1 MKKRILICL
10 LCLMMLVTNIT
21 PAMAFKAYAADE
33 YVEDELVL
41 EENDSYASSDYS
53 GDSDDVID
61 FEEGSLAN
69 SSDNSNNGGVQRI
82 SEDDAAAQAKAEND
96 LDDEV
101 LRDHE
106 KPVFYDVN
114 TFHYSD
120 NPEEPDDVT
129 ITEADYVASQEKDKN
144 NNGILD
150 ILEEDEEDVHAAA
163 IETGILGDLNG
174 DELVDNKDVILLYR
188 HVAGWN
194 QDINDRILDF
204 NGDGYVNN
212 SDGSYL
218 LKYVS
223 GWPDIVLY
231 KGKKHDIIYHL
242 TVEGSYLKEED
253 IINPNPNYY
262 YSSDGLTLKNIQAN
276 GYIFEGW
283 YDGEGESAERVRKIN
298 AGETGEI
305 ELYARWSPRIYEIH
319 FDSEYAAVPV
329 KPYTIETGATLTNPA
344 LDNYTFVGWSHQE
357 TGRFIR
363 NIPKGSFGNVT
374 LVANWASRRNLAKPV
389 QQLEDPFILEDEENG
404 QILFLYEL
412 GAIENIPL
420 FTLYRFPTAQGMSS
434 SVEFTEQTSISRSD
448 ARTISETV
456 GKATTDSFAWTLA
469 EGWEE
474 STCVSE
480 ETLREQ
486 GISREEAETI
496 AHSSSNTYRLD
507 TTVGGS
513 DITTDSSN
521 HAFKGEK
528 GHESTDINTTETE
541 KNYKLSVDVGL
552 ETTSTVGAEVSKIPI
567 PYIPGAEGKVNAS
580 LSQKFSINA
589 GAEYEDKQKVI
600 DTTTT
605 TDTWKNTI
613 EGSREKTNT
622 STKTWNNTSSYS
634 NSSSVSQ
641 TEATKNTLSE
651 LIADK
656 KEYGVSYSS
665 KGEHS
670 TGRDYATQNSQEEK
684 MSNTVAYDT
693 LTLCSKKTTIT
704 HTGTVD
710 GYYRL
715 VLAGTAHVFGVVGY
729 DVKTRSY
736 FTFTFSVMDDETYE
750 FLDYSKFTPSFDDN
764 EISVLPF
771 EVPYFVNEYV
781 NARIA
786 RSQGLEIDI
795 RTGTVTGYTGEDPIV
810 VVPSYVD
817 VNNLDGT
824 FSSVKITGFTADAF
838 RGKAIEGIIFGDF
851 VTEIPDSAFEGC
863 TSLRDIYI
871 PNLTNIGAR
880 AFYNCTS
887 LSTLT
892 IPDTVTSLGD
902 GAFYNVNEVKITA
915 ANKDVALAAVNS
927 GVKNLVLNIS
937 SINGEMAETVLEA
950 PSAMQIFE
958 VQGGRKQYNNLQII
972 SGAGTTRINGINFD
986 NNKEI
991 PLKLSSPVIDL
1002 NQTSVSSSRY
1012 CMIIT
1017 AENCDLSLFGT
1028 NQMNASRGDA
1038 IICGNVTLKNN
1049 DPSIQATLQV
1059 SGNIYKCGDIV
1070 NSAMYL
1076 NHTNGTISNITPEQF
1091 ANLESFMKVLP
1102 ASVSIAGPK
1111 AVYEGQTISLT
1122 AAVDPDNAYDKTV
1135 TWSSSNKS
1143 VATVNSEGVVTGIK
1157 AGTTDISVTANGDP
1171 NVKSTVTITVQPPY
1185 VTGIAIV
1192 TYPATT
1198 GFIAGDTFSAAGLTI
1213 RATYNNGIVETHGVS
1228 DCTISS
1234 PNMTAAGTKQVT
1246 VSYGGK
1252 SATYNITVSALTIS
1266 LSANTST
1273 GSSGYIQLSASVP
1286 RGTVSW
1292 SSNNNN
1298 VATVD
1303 SSGKVTFKKTV
1314 GTALITATVNNN
1326 GVTNSASK
1334 TITISNSQGTKFG
1347 ETSSSTT
1354 GTVLYGTHPGGYSTA
1369 LPVTTGSIPSYTTNS
1384 ADVSNSSTNTS
1395 TGRVDVTYANN
1406 GVDGYV
1412 YYQFNYNSSSGADNE
1427 NKIINYQ
1434 EGWRQTMG
1442 EGSDYNYYYYT
1453 SFGRQ
1458 FYSGT
1463 NYPEHTASA
1472 GWTKY
1477 YARWWAY
1484 QDQQAG
1490 HTWYVAS
1497 GISGA
1502 LAASWYR
1509 FPLTRYTRT
1518 TTTYTYYYF
1527 NVS

>member
-1 MKKRILICL
+1 MKKRIIICL
-10 LCLMMLVTNIT
+10 LCLIMLFSNIT
-21 PAMAFKAYAADE
+21 PAISFKAYAADE
-33 YVEDELVL
+33 YVEDEIFF
-41 EENDSYASSDYS
+41 EEDNSYASADYA
-53 GDSDDVID
+53 GDSDDVII
-61 FEEGSLAN
+61 FEEDSFAN
-69 SSDNSNNGGVQRI
+69 SSYTGSDSGMAQF
-82 SEDDAAAQAKAEND
+82 SEADAAAESRLNAEEAFEN
-96 LDDEV
+96 V
-101 LRDHE
+101 

-120 NPEEPDDVT
+120 NQEEPDDVA
-129 ITEADYVASQEKDKN
+129 ITEAEYLASLEKDKN

-150 ILEEDEEDVHAAA
+150 ILEEDEDEVHAAA

-174 DELVDNKDVILLYR
+174 DELVDNMDVILLFR

-194 QDINDRILDF
+194 QDINNGILDF

-212 SDGSYL
+212 SDANHL

-223 GWPDIVLY
+223 GWPDTVLY

-242 TVEGSYLKEED
+242 TVDGSYLKETD
-253 IINPNPNYY
+253 IVNTNPNYY
-262 YSSDGLTLKNIQAN
+262 YSSEGLTLKNIQAN

-283 YDGEGESAERVRKIN
+283 FDGEGESAERVRKIN

-305 ELYARWSPRIYEIH
+305 ELYARWTPRTYEVH
-319 FDSEYAAVPV
+319 FDSEYVEVPV
-329 KPYTIETGATLTNPA
+329 KYYTIETGATLTNPA
-344 LDNYTFVGWSHQE
+344 LSNYAFVGWTNQE
-357 TGRFIR
+357 SGQLVK

-374 LVANWASRRNLAKPV
+374 LFANWAARRSLAKPV
-389 QQLEDPFILEDEENG
+389 QQMGDPLVIEDSENG
-404 QILFLYEL
+404 KLLFVYEL

-420 FTLYRFPTAQGMSS
+420 FTLYRFTTAQGITS
-434 SVEFTEQTSISRSD
+434 SVSYTEQTAISESD

-456 GKATTDSFAWTLA
+456 GQATTDSATWTLS
-469 EGWEE
+469 EGWND
-474 STCVSE
+474 STTIDEVYMT
-480 ETLREQ
+480 ET
-486 GISREEAETI
+486 GKTYEEADT
-496 AHSSSNTYRLD
+496 AAKSSTNTYRLD
-507 TTVGGS
+507 TTVGES
-513 DITTDSSN
+513 TIIVDSSQY
-521 HAFKGEK
+521 AYKGATSTGSQSEHSTETGK
-528 GHESTDINTTETE
+528 NTKYTVDAGIESTTTA
-541 KNYKLSVDVGL
+541 GL
-552 ETTSTVGAEVSKIPI
+552 EVSKIPI
-567 PYIPGAEGKVNAS
+567 PTVGEGKVNVSTS
-580 LSQKFSINA
+580 LTAHLNA
-589 GAEYEDKQKVI
+589 EGEWSNSRK
-600 DTTTT
+600 DTETTSNS
-605 TDTWKNTI
+605 WNNTI
-613 EGSREKTNT
+613 EHAGQRATTNT
-622 STKTWNNTSSYS
+622 SSKNWNQTSSYS
-634 NSSSVSQ
+634 NSSTISNSRTVS
-641 TEATKNTLSE
+641 EALSE
-651 LIADK
+651 LISEK
-656 KEYGVSYSS
+656 YGYGYIYS
-665 KGEHS
+665 KNGEHS
-670 TGRDYATQNSQEEK
+670 SGKEFATQNSNENSY
-684 MSNTVAYDT
+684 SNTVTYDKS
-693 LTLCSKKTTIT
+693 TLCEKKIEFT

-729 DVKTRSY
+729 DVATCSY
-736 FTFTFSVMDDETYE
+736 FTYTFTVMDDETYE
-750 FLDYSKFTPSFDDN
+750 FLDYSKFTPNFDDN
-764 EISVLPF
+764 EIGVLPF
-771 EVPYFVNEYV
+771 EIPYFVNEYV

-786 RSQGLEIDI
+786 RSQGLEINI
-795 RTGTVTGYTGEDPIV
+795 GTGMVTGYTGEDPIV
-810 VVPSYVD
+810 VIPSYVD
-817 VNNLDGT
+817 VNNGDGT
-824 FSSVKITGFTADAF
+824 YTSVKITGFTSDAF
-838 RGKAIEGIIFGDF
+838 RNNTTIEGIIFGEY
-851 VTEIPDSAFEGC
+851 VTSIPDSAFEGC
-863 TSLRDIYI
+863 TSLCDIYFQELAHVG
-871 PNLTNIGAR
+871 NR
-880 AFYNCTS
+880 AFYDCTS
-887 LSTLT
+887 LSMLT
-892 IPDTVTSLGD
+892 IPDTVTALGD
-902 GAFYNVNEVKITA
+902 DAFYNVNEVKITA
-915 ANKDVALAAVNS
+915 ANKNVALAAVNS

-937 SINGEMAETVLEA
+937 AINTEMADTVLEA
-950 PSAMQIFE
+950 PSAMQVFE

-972 SGAGTTRINGINFD
+972 SGASATRINGINFD

-1111 AVYEGQTISLT
+1111 TVYEGQTISLT

-1185 VTGIAIV
+1185 VTGIEIV
-1192 TYPATT
+1192 TYPTTT

-1252 SATYNITVSALTIS
+1252 SATYDITVNALTIS

-1273 GSSGYIQLSASVP
+1273 GTSGYIQLSASVP

-1292 SSNNNN
+1292 VSNNTGI
-1298 VATVD
+1298 ATVD
-1303 SSGKVTFKKTV
+1303 SSGRVTFKKSV
-1314 GTALITATVNNN
+1314 GTAVITATVNNN

-1354 GTVLYGTHPGGYSTA
+1354 GTVLYGTQPGGYSTS
-1369 LPVTTGSIPSYTTNS
+1369 LPVTGSIPSYTTNS
-1384 ADVSNSSTNTS
+1384 ADVSNSSTNTAN
-1395 TGRVDVTYANN
+1395 GRVDVTYTNN

-1458 FYSGT
+1458 FYSST

-1527 NVS
+1527 NVT

>member
-1 MKKRILICL
+1 MKKRIIICL
-10 LCLMMLVTNIT
+10 LCLIMLVTNIT

-61 FEEGSLAN
+61 FEEDSFAN
-69 SSDNSNNGGVQRI
+69 SSYTGTDSGVPQI
-82 SEDDAAAQAKAEND
+82 TETDAAAESGSSGEDAFENG
-96 LDDEV
+96 
-101 LRDHE
+101 

-150 ILEEDEEDVHAAA
+150 ILEEDEDDEVQAAA
-163 IETGILGDLNG
+163 IQTGILGDLNG
-174 DELVDNKDVILLYR
+174 DEVVDNKDVILLYR
-188 HVAGWN
+188 HVAGWE
-194 QDINDRILDF
+194 QDINDDILDF

-231 KGKKHDIIYHL
+231 KGKKYDIIYHL
-242 TVEGSYLKEED
+242 TVEGAYLKEED
-253 IINPNPNYY
+253 ISNPNPDYY
-262 YSSDGLTLKNIQAN
+262 YSSEGLTLKNIQAN

-283 YDGEGESAERVRKIN
+283 YDGEGESADRIRKIN
-298 AGETGEI
+298 AGETGVI
-305 ELYARWSPRIYEIH
+305 ELYARWTPRLYEIN
-319 FDSEYAAVPV
+319 FDSPLSGVP
-329 KPYTIETGATLTNPA
+329 KDYYTIETGATLIYPMLSNYNFIGWTHQ
-344 LDNYTFVGWSHQE
+344 DNGQFM
-357 TGRFIR
+357 R

-374 LVANWASRRNLAKPV
+374 LVANWAARRNLTKPV
-389 QQLEDPFILEDEENG
+389 QNLEDPIIIEHEDDG
-404 QILFLYEL
+404 KIMFVYRL
-412 GAIENIPL
+412 GEIDNVPL
-420 FTLYRFPTAQGMSS
+420 FTLCSFATAQGMATNYT
-434 SVEFTEQTSISRSD
+434 FTEQTSITETN
-448 ARTISETV
+448 AQTILRAISNS
-456 GKATTDSFAWTLA
+456 TTDSAMWTLA
-469 EGWEE
+469 NGWND
-474 STCVSE
+474 STMVSE
-480 ETLREQ
+480 ETLRQTGKE
-486 GISREEAETI
+486 RDEAESI
-496 AHSSSNTYRLD
+496 AKSSSDTYRLD
-507 TTVGGS
+507 TTVGES
-513 DITTDSSN
+513 SVTVDSSQ
-521 HAFKGEK
+521 HTFKGTAGLASER
-528 GHESTDINTTETE
+528 GTVGETGKSYE
-541 KNYKLSVDVGL
+541 LSVDARI
-552 ETTSTVGAEVSKIPI
+552 ENSTTIGAEVSVPKI
-567 PYIPGAEGKVNAS
+567 AKTNAS
-580 LSQKFSINA
+580 NTTKVSVGA
-589 GAEYEDKQKVI
+589 GAEFTNSVKNTESK
-600 DTTTT
+600 
-605 TDTWKNTI
+605 TDTWERTF
-613 EGSREKTNT
+613 EAVGERAKTNT
-622 STKTWNNTSSYS
+622 TSKNWNQLSSISNTNSVSNTKMVSQHLSELLSDKYEIGKTYIITGEQSSSQGITSQSTNENEYS
-634 NSSSVSQ
+634 NSITYNKSALH
-641 TEATKNTLSE
+641 TEVR
-651 LIADK
+651 
-656 KEYGVSYSS
+656 EY
-665 KGEHS
+665 HH
-670 TGRDYATQNSQEEK
+670 D
-684 MSNTVAYDT
+684 
-693 LTLCSKKTTIT
+693 
-704 HTGTVD
+704 GTVD
-710 GYYRL
+710 GYFRL
-715 VLAGTAHVFGVVGY
+715 VVAGKMHVFAVVGY
-729 DVKTRSY
+729 DVATRSY
-736 FTFTFSVMDDETYE
+736 FTDTFSIMDDNTKE
-750 FLDYSKFTPSFDDN
+750 FLDYSKYDPSFEDN
-764 EISVLPF
+764 EIGVLPF
-771 EVPYFVNEYV
+771 EIPTFVNEYV

-786 RSQGLEIDI
+786 HSQGLVINI
-795 RTGTVTGYTGEDPIV
+795 QTGNVTDYTGEDPIV
-810 VVPSYVD
+810 VVPSYID
-817 VNNLDGT
+817 VNNGDGT
-824 FSSVKITGFTADAF
+824 FSSVKVTGFTADAF
-838 RGKAIEGIIFGDF
+838 RGNTTIEGIMFGDF
-851 VTEIPDSAFEGC
+851 VTEIPDFAFEGC
-863 TSLRDIYI
+863 TSLCDIYI
-871 PNLTNIGAR
+871 PNLTSIGKS
-880 AFYNCTS
+880 AFSGCTS

-937 SINGEMAETVLEA
+937 SINGEMADTVLEA
-950 PSAMQIFE
+950 PSAMQMFE

-1038 IICGNVTLKNN
+1038 IICGNVSLNN
-1049 DPSIQATLQV
+1049 IDPSSQATATLQV
-1059 SGNIYKCGDIV
+1059 SGNIYVCGNITNADR
-1070 NSAMYL
+1070 YL
-1076 NHTNGTISNITPEQF
+1076 NHTNGRIIPITPDQF

-1102 ASVSIAGPK
+1102 ATVSITGPK
-1111 AVYEGQTISLT
+1111 TVYEGQTISLT

-1213 RATYNNGIVETHGVS
+1213 RATYNNGIVETHDVS

-1273 GSSGYIQLSASVP
+1273 GTSGYIQLSASVP

-1292 SSNNNN
+1292 VSNNTGI
-1298 VATVD
+1298 ATVD
-1303 SSGKVTFKKTV
+1303 SSGKVTFKKSV
-1314 GTALITATVNNN
+1314 GTAVITATVNNN
-1326 GVTNSASK
+1326 GVTKSASK

-1347 ETSSSTT
+1347 ETSTSSSA
-1354 GTVLYGTHPGGYSTA
+1354 TVLYGTQPGGYSTS
-1369 LPVTTGSIPSYTTNS
+1369 LPVTGSIPSYTTNS
-1384 ADVSNSSTNTS
+1384 ADVTNSSTNTS

-1442 EGSDYNYYYYT
+1442 EGNDYNYYYYT

-1527 NVS
+1527 TVT